1 MPAADVE
8 PSIIE
13 NEQYSIIE
21 LLENHPLYKSVER
34 WYNAEGLIHRD
45 NDLPA
50 EIYISKNTDEIIKE
64 KWYRNG
70 VLHRDGN
77 LPSVIR
83 RKYNDGNIYI
93 AYEIWYK
100 NGLKHRDNNEPAKI
114 LNVPY
119 HCATQWYYINGIKKN
134 VDESKPAK
142 IIIYKNGEIES
153 TWYIDGKKGRAD
165 DLPARECR
173 YITGK
178 LSYEYWY
185 VNNLKH
191 RDNDKPAKI
200 WYHNDTV
207 GYEWYQFGK
216 RYKENNQYNYER
228 KTLEGKLIVREIY
241 NEFDELHSLNNLPA
255 SIKYYPD
262 TGIIKIESWYYEY
275 KLHREGNKPAK
286 RCYYD
291 NGTLMKE
298 SYYINGKSRRSGNLP
313 IKIWY
318 NKNGTPSKFKY
329 QN

>member
-1 MPAADVE
+1 M
-8 PSIIE
+8 
-13 NEQYSIIE
+13 
-21 LLENHPLYKSVER
+21 LENHPLYKNVER

-114 LNVPY
+114 LNVPGY
-119 HCATQWYYINGIKKN
+119 CTIRWYYINGMKKN

-142 IIIYKNGEIES
+142 IVIYNNKIES
-153 TWYIDGKKGRAD
+153 TWYIDGKKGRPD

-173 YITGK
+173 DINGK
-178 LSYEYWY
+178 LSYEHWC
-185 VNNLKH
+185 VNDLQH
-191 RDNDKPAKI
+191 RDNDKPATI
-200 WYHNDTV
+200 RYGENNIVT
-207 GYEWYQFGK
+207 YEWYQFGK
-216 RYKENNQYNYER
+216 RYRENSKYNYER

-241 NEFDELHSLNNLPA
+241 NEFNKLHSLDDLPA
-255 SIKYYPD
+255 LVEYYPD
-262 TGIIKIESWYYEY
+262 TGIMDIHYIE
-275 KLHREGNKPAK
+275 KGINQQN
-286 RCYYD
+286 D
-291 NGTLMKE
+291 VTTTTVTL
-298 SYYINGKSRRSGNLP
+298 
-313 IKIWY
+313 
-318 NKNGTPSKFKY
+318 
-329 QN
+329 